1 MLVNANELGC
11 NVSTNLQVQSLCH
24 FQTAVHLVFNSTET
38 SEHLNNKA
46 IITTGGEASTSYVI
60 FRIELQEKYLPN
72 ALWILR
78 TGQVLCEN

>member
-1 MLVNANELGC
+1 MQMNWAAMY
-11 NVSTNLQVQSLCH
+11 LQIYKYNLCH

-60 FRIELQEKYLPN
+60 FPY
-72 ALWILR
+72 
-78 TGQVLCEN
+78 